1 MINAVIPSCSMEH
14 TISVGDRVIGNRLA
28 YTFGD
33 PQRGDIAIFKFPDD
47 ESQLFIKRVIGLP
60 GDKIQ
65 IINGLVYVNDSAE
78 PLEEDYLPEEPTGA
92 FGPFYV
98 PEDSYFML
106 GDNRNYSK
114 DSRLWEN
121 TYVKR
126 DKVLAKAA
134 LRYFPF
140 DKFGTIE

>member
-1 MINAVIPSCSMEH
+1 M
-14 TISVGDRVIGNRLA
+14 
-28 YTFGD
+28 
-33 PQRGDIAIFKFPDD
+33 
-47 ESQLFIKRVIGLP
+47 
-60 GDKIQ
+60 
-65 IINGLVYVNDSAE
+65 NDSAE
-78 PLEEDYLPEEPTGA
+78 PLEEDYLPEEPTGD

>member
-1 MINAVIPSCSMEH
+1 M
-14 TISVGDRVIGNRLA
+14 SVGDRVIGNRLA

-78 PLEEDYLPEEPTGA
+78 PLEEDYLPEEPTGD

-126 DKVLAKAA
+126 DKVLAKAV

>member
-1 MINAVIPSCSMEH
+1 MEH

-28 YTFGD
+28 YTLGD

-78 PLEEDYLPEEPTGA
+78 PLEEDYLPEEPTGD

>member
-1 MINAVIPSCSMEH
+1 M
-14 TISVGDRVIGNRLA
+14 IGNRLA

-65 IINGLVYVNDSAE
+65 IIDGLVYVNDSAE
-78 PLEEDYLPEEPTGA
+78 PLQEDYLAETPAGD
-92 FGPFYV
+92 FGPYYV
-98 PEDSYFML
+98 PEDSYFMM

-126 DKVLAKAA
+126 DKILAKAA
-134 LRYFPF
+134 LRYYPF